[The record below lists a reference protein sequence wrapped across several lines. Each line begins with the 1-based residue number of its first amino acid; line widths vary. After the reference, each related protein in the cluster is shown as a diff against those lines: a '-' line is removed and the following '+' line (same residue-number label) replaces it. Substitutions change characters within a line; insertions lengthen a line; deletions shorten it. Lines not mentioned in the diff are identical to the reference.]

1 MAAVPPSPV
10 HKHRR
15 SGPVSLRVAIL
26 TVSDSRTAASDIS
39 GDLLAR
45 GLSAAGHQ
53 IALRDLLPD
62 EPQQVRAWLARTTAG
77 DAVDLILINGGT
89 GISSRDRTY
98 EAVSTVLERTLP
110 GFGELFRHLSFLEIG
125 AAAMA
130 SRAVAGTVG
139 NKVVFCTPGS
149 PAAVK
154 LALERLILPEA
165 GHLVGELRKDQGSA
179 G

>member
-1 MAAVPPSPV
+1 MAATPPSPA
-10 HKHRR
+10 HRHR
-15 SGPVSLRVAIL
+15 LAGPSCLKAAIL
-26 TVSDSRTAASDIS
+26 TVSDSRTAANDVS

-45 GLSAAGHQ
+45 GLTAAGHEV
-53 IALRDLLPD
+53 ARRDILPD
-62 EPQQVRAWLARTTAG
+62 EPEQVRAWLVEITSG
-77 DAVDLILINGGT
+77 GHVDLLLINGGT

-98 EAVSTVLERTLP
+98 EAVSTLLDRTLP
-110 GFGELFRHLSFLEIG
+110 GFGELFRLLSFEEIG

-139 NKVVFCTPGS
+139 DKMIFCMPGS

-165 GHLVGELRKDQGSA
+165 GHLVGELRKDQRPA
-179 G
+179 